1 MSDNNF
7 TADRIRTILEPR
19 KLAMEEKKMFG
30 GWCFMVDEK
39 MLIGTYKGGIMAR
52 VDPEEVE
59 QLLEREGANQ
69 MIHGGRPMKGYI
81 MLDPDAYDMDSDLE
95 FWVEKC
101 LEFNPKAKSSKKKKK
116 K

>member
-7 TADRIRTILEPR
+7 TADRIRTILEP
-19 KLAMEEKKMFG
+19 KNLSLEEKKMFG
-30 GWCFMVDEK
+30 GWCFMVDDK
-39 MLIGTYKGGIMAR
+39 MCIGTYKGGIMAR
-52 VDPEEVE
+52 INPEEME
-59 QLLEREGANQ
+59 NLLERNGASQ

-81 MLDPDAYDMDSDLE
+81 MLDPVAYDAEKDLE
-95 FWVEKC
+95 FWVQKC